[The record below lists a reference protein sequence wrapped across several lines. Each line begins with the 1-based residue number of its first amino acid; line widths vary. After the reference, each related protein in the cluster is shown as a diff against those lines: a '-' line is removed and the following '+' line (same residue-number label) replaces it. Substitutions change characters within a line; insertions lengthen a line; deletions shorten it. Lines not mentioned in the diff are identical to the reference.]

1 MGGYRRFCVECGS
14 ELKPGARFCA
24 NCGHAAANDPQPAA
38 TGEHE
43 AATRD
48 LAVPPPS
55 HAWDASAAPPEGG
68 LVPPPGSA
76 LAPQGAA
83 FPPDEPRFPP
93 AGSRF
98 PPPDTRY
105 QAQNVPHPAPDA
117 PFPPPDIPYPPAMAP
132 GRPQDVP
139 YPPATVPG
147 RPQDVPYPPA
157 ASPARPQDGPRP
169 PAGLPG
175 PPRDVPYPPA
185 ISPARPQDGPRPPAG
200 PSGTPGTPGSFGF
213 PGGDMPPGTREAG
226 FPPPGTTATSTG
238 LALPPARPAPTVTA
252 QLPAGPPPAG
262 PAPGEAVIP
271 AANTGTAQFSRTW
284 VDDVG
289 FSPRWEP
296 TPADAARPPAG
307 TRERPRR
314 LLAVGL
320 FGLVAAVIVV
330 PALLIAHSFHSITGG
345 AAAAAKPTAKEPGG
359 GSTAAAP
366 TQRAAAAG
374 LATLLAQTAADR
386 SSIVNAVGAVEH
398 CTAALAQAPQ
408 VFQNSAASRQRLLQ
422 QLAALPGR
430 SALPAPMIQELTG
443 AWQAS
448 AAVDTDL
455 GKWAQDEATR
465 GCRPNDH
472 ADANYQA
479 SGPPDV
485 QATNDKTAFV
495 STWNAIAAKY
505 SLTRYQTSQL

>member
-1 MGGYRRFCVECGS
+1 MGDYRRFCVECGS

-24 NCGHAAANDPQPAA
+24 NCGHAAANDPQPAP

-43 AATRD
+43 VATRD
-48 LAVPPPS
+48 LPVPPPS
-55 HAWDASAAPPEGG
+55 PAWDASAAPPEGG
-68 LVPPPGSA
+68 LFPPPGSA
-76 LAPQGAA
+76 LPPQRAP
-83 FPPDEPRFPP
+83 FPPKDPRFPP

-98 PPPDTRY
+98 PPPD
-105 QAQNVPHPAPDA
+105 APY
-117 PFPPPDIPYPPAMAP
+117 PPPDVRYPAAGPPGRPQDVAYPPAGPP

-139 YPPATVPG
+139 YPPAGPSARPRDVPYPAAG
-147 RPQDVPYPPA
+147 LTGPPEDVPYPPA
-157 ASPARPQDGPRP
+157 RP
-169 PAGLPG
+169 PG
-175 PPRDVPYPPA
+175 P
-185 ISPARPQDGPRPPAG
+185 
-200 PSGTPGTPGSFGF
+200 PGSFGF
-213 PGGDMPPGTREAG
+213 PGGDTSPGSRDARFAPPGTA
-226 FPPPGTTATSTG
+226 ATSTG
-238 LALPPARPAPTVTA
+238 LALPAARPAPVVTA
-252 QLPAGPPPAG
+252 RLPAVPPPAD
-262 PAPGEAVIP
+262 PAPGGAAIP
-271 AANTGTAQFSRTW
+271 AAATDTARFSQTW

-289 FSPRWEP
+289 FSPQWEP
-296 TPADAARPPAG
+296 APADTPVRPAG
-307 TRERPRR
+307 TQERSRR
-314 LLAVGL
+314 LLAAGL
-320 FGLVAAVIVV
+320 FALVAAVIVV
-330 PALLIAHSFHSITGG
+330 PALLIAHSFHGITGG
-345 AAAAAKPTAKEPGG
+345 GAAAAKPTAKQPGQ

-398 CTAALAQAPQ
+398 CTATLAQAPQ

-430 SALPAPMIQELTG
+430 FALPAPMLQELTG

-465 GCRPNDH
+465 GCKPNDH

-495 STWNAIAAKY
+495 SMWNTIAAKY
-505 SLTRYQTSQL
+505 GLTRYQTSQL

>member
-1 MGGYRRFCVECGS
+1 M
-14 ELKPGARFCA
+14 
-24 NCGHAAANDPQPAA
+24 
-38 TGEHE
+38 
-43 AATRD
+43 
-48 LAVPPPS
+48 
-55 HAWDASAAPPEGG
+55 
-68 LVPPPGSA
+68 
-76 LAPQGAA
+76 
-83 FPPDEPRFPP
+83 
-93 AGSRF
+93 
-98 PPPDTRY
+98 
-105 QAQNVPHPAPDA
+105 
-117 PFPPPDIPYPPAMAP
+117 
-132 GRPQDVP
+132 
-139 YPPATVPG
+139 
-147 RPQDVPYPPA
+147 
-157 ASPARPQDGPRP
+157 
-169 PAGLPG
+169 
-175 PPRDVPYPPA
+175 
-185 ISPARPQDGPRPPAG
+185 
-200 PSGTPGTPGSFGF
+200 
-213 PGGDMPPGTREAG
+213 
-226 FPPPGTTATSTG
+226 STG
-238 LALPPARPAPTVTA
+238 LALPAARPAPTVTA
-252 QLPAGPPPAG
+252 RRPAGPPPAG
-262 PAPGEAVIP
+262 PAAGAAVIP
-271 AANTGTAQFSRTW
+271 AAATGTAQFAQTW

-296 TPADAARPPAG
+296 TPADAAGPPAG
-307 TRERPRR
+307 TRERSRR

-320 FGLVAAVIVV
+320 FALVAAVIVV

-345 AAAAAKPTAKEPGG
+345 AAAAAKPTAKQPGG

-430 SALPAPMIQELTG
+430 SALPAPMLQELTG

-465 GCRPNDH
+465 GCKPNDH

-505 SLTRYQTSQL
+505 GLTRYQTSQL